1 MSRVKNITRNAVF
14 AFFKFALQIILQFA
28 VRTAFIFTLGSRYLG
43 LDSLF
48 INIVYVLSI
57 AELGIGAAI
66 GYSMYKPAA
75 DGDIEKLKSLD
86 ALFRKVYRCLMVI
99 ILVIGL
105 AIMPFLHLLV
115 NDVVLREEGINTYIV
130 FIAFLV
136 TTLIS
141 YLGAHKRTLLFVH
154 QRNDILSKISSLCM
168 ILTRGVQISILFV
181 THLFLKEYTYYI
193 YIATMPLGALAENL
207 LVLFVASRLFP
218 KVTGEAQPIDSITKK
233 TILKNVIALSFHK
246 ISNVIMFAIG
256 NILISLYFGLVVLG
270 ISANYILIFSSVLL
284 IVEIFAASVQGSI
297 GNMIASD
304 TIENNYKIFKM
315 LNMVFNMLVGFC
327 TICMLCLF
335 QPFISFWVND
345 AWLLSVAF
353 VISVVLR
360 FYFTQI
366 TQIVFIYRT
375 CSGLMWNDRWVPII
389 TVPLSIVLSILF
401 INLFGLPGVFLGT
414 AVAFALIAVWVTP
427 YIIHKHYFKKPVRG
441 HYLNF
446 ITFTLITAI
455 AAAISFYIC
464 QLLPGGFWFLCVRG
478 FICCTVVGVIYLAI
492 FGWTKEFRL
501 MICYTKRILK
511 RRIIKSK
518 N

>member
-1 MSRVKNITRNAVF
+1 MSRVKNTTRNTVF
-14 AFFKFALQIILQFA
+14 AFFRFAVQLLMQFA
-28 VRTAFIFTLGSRYLG
+28 VRTVFIYTLGSHYLG

-48 INIVYVLSI
+48 LNIIYVLNI
-57 AELGIGAAI
+57 AELGIGTAI

-75 DGDIEKLKSLD
+75 DGDIDKLKSLN
-86 ALFRKVYRCLMVI
+86 ALFRKVYRFIVLI
-99 ILVIGL
+99 ILTIGL
-105 AIMPFLHLLV
+105 AITPFLHLII
-115 NDVVLREEGINTYIV
+115 NDTVPNGINIYV
-130 FIAFLV
+130 VYFAFLI
-136 TTLIS
+136 TTLIT
-141 YLGAHKRTLLFVH
+141 YLAAHKRTLLFVH
-154 QRNDILSKISSLCM
+154 QRNDIVSFMSSLGM
-168 ILTRGVQISILFV
+168 LATRGLQIAALLIALN
-181 THLFLKEYTYYI
+181 YYF
-193 YIATMPLGALAENL
+193 YLVFMPFGALLENI
-207 LVLFVASRLFP
+207 VIIFIAKRLYP
-218 KVTGEAQPIDSITKK
+218 DITGKAKQIDGDTRK
-233 TILKNVIALSFHK
+233 TIIKNTAAFSLHKLS
-246 ISNVIMFAIG
+246 IVLMLGIG
-256 NILISLYFGLVVLG
+256 NILISGFFGLIVLG
-270 ISANYILIFSSVLL
+270 LSSNYILVFSSVAML
-284 IVEIFAASVQGSI
+284 VEIFSISVQGSI

-304 TIENNYKIFKM
+304 TIENNYKMFKM
-315 LNMVFNMLVGFC
+315 LNMCFYMLVGFC

-345 AWLLSVAF
+345 AWLLPVAF
-353 VISVVLR
+353 MISVVLR
-360 FYFTQI
+360 FYFTHI
-366 TQIVFIYRT
+366 TQLVFIYRT